1 MWKVPLLTV
10 LQYLNSEC
18 NDLKNQEKQV
28 IKVLE
33 ALVIICENEYIA
45 EKILDTAEK
54 YRSNSH
60 SFTTLQE
67 LMEAIV
73 VYE

>member
-1 MWKVPLLTV
+1 MWKVPLLTM

-33 ALVIICENEYIA
+33 ALVVICENEYIA

-60 SFTTLQE
+60 GFTTLQE

>member
-18 NDLKNQEKQV
+18 NDLRNHQV

-33 ALVIICENEYIA
+33 ALSIICEEEDITD
-45 EKILDTAEK
+45 KILDTAEK

-60 SFTTLQE
+60 GFTTLQE

>member
-1 MWKVPLLTV
+1 MWKVPLLTM

-18 NDLKNQEKQV
+18 NDLKNHQAR
-28 IKVLE
+28 KVLE

>member
-18 NDLKNQEKQV
+18 NDLRNYQV

-33 ALVIICENEYIA
+33 ALSIICEDSDVA

-60 SFTTLQE
+60 GFTTLQE

>member
-1 MWKVPLLTV
+1 MISNAPCLLV
-10 LQYLNSEC
+10 LILFGLMSGG
-18 NDLKNQEKQV
+18 K
-28 IKVLE
+28 E
-33 ALVIICENEYIA
+33 ALVIICENSDMA

-60 SFTTLQE
+60 GFTTLQE

>member
-1 MWKVPLLTV
+1 MWKVPLLTM

-18 NDLKNQEKQV
+18 NDLENHQV
-28 IKVLE
+28 RKVLE

-60 SFTTLQE
+60 GFTTLQE

>member
-18 NDLKNQEKQV
+18 NGLRSHQV

-33 ALVIICENEYIA
+33 ALSIICEEEDIA

-60 SFTTLQE
+60 GFTTLQE

>member
-1 MWKVPLLTV
+1 MWKVPLLTM
-10 LQYLNSEC
+10 LQYLHSEC
-18 NDLKNQEKQV
+18 NYLEDHQV

-33 ALVIICENEYIA
+33 ALSIICEDEYMA

-60 SFTTLQE
+60 GFTTLQE